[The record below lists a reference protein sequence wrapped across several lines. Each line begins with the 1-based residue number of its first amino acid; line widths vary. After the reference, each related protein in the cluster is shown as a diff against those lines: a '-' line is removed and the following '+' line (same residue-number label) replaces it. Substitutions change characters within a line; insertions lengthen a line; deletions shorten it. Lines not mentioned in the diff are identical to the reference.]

1 MIAEHSM
8 VVLTNDIPTSGLF
21 AGDVG
26 AVVHV
31 YPGGS
36 AYEVEFVDGDGSTVA
51 CITLDAKNV
60 RTIDVRTIDRG
71 ELLHTRRHAAGTNNS
86 RDQSPRSVDDWPIP
100 SDLVIVSVPRLK

>member
-60 RTIDVRTIDRG
+60 RTIDRG

-86 RDQSPRSVDDWPIP
+86 RDQSPR
-100 SDLVIVSVPRLK
+100 

>member
-21 AGDVG
+21 AADVG

-51 CITLDAKNV
+51 CITLEAKNV
-60 RTIDVRTIDRG
+60 RTIDPC
-71 ELLHTRRHAAGTNNS
+71 ELLHTRRHVTGTNNS
-86 RDQSPRSVDDWPIP
+86 MDQSPQ
-100 SDLVIVSVPRLK
+100 